1 MDEDFDYNDAEDLR
15 FSVER
20 YEEMIRNKDQ
30 YFFDAQSFEGII
42 DYFIEKNDPIKAL
55 QVIEYALSQHVYAAI
70 FIIRKAQLF
79 AVTNRINEALTLL
92 EKAETLESSNPEIYQ
107 LRATIFEKKEQF
119 EAAIIEYE
127 KALNFAEE
135 TDDIYLHL
143 AYAFENLGNYEQAI
157 V

>member
-79 AVTNRINEALTLL
+79 AVN
-92 EKAETLESSNPEIYQ
+92 
-107 LRATIFEKKEQF
+107 KK
-119 EAAIIEYE
+119 
-127 KALNFAEE
+127 L
-135 TDDIYLHL
+135 
-143 AYAFENLGNYEQAI
+143 
-157 V
+157 